1 MANIEEQIKSLFL
14 KGEVVPKDLII
25 ELFENRKKNIRSL
38 IFDFI
43 LKKNLKIYFHKN
55 ENFKE
60 YFMNKFDEYKDLD
73 FENKL
78 NLLEKYKNKS
88 KKYAKMLK
96 IMFIN
101 YSNILLAFFS
111 YITYILF
118 FDSNILGKQLYN
130 PEYTQDH

>member
-96 IMFIN
+96 IMFMN
-101 YSNILLAFFS
+101 YSNILLALFFS
-111 YITYILF
+111 
-118 FDSNILGKQLYN
+118 
-130 PEYTQDH
+130 